1 MLAGPSPEE
10 PAEETLEDPDLTPVE
25 RECSRC
31 GVRQQMRFAGV
42 CDGCREQLH
51 ARFPREVRNIE
62 VEAYEPK
69 MNVTPNGVATK
80 AD

>member
-1 MLAGPSPEE
+1 MLAGPPRGSSGGNVEN
-10 PAEETLEDPDLTPVE
+10 PDLTPVE

-31 GVRQQMRFAGV
+31 GAQAQMRFAGV
-42 CDGCREQLH
+42 CDACREQLH

>member
-1 MLAGPSPEE
+1 
-10 PAEETLEDPDLTPVE
+10 
-25 RECSRC
+25 
-31 GVRQQMRFAGV
+31 MRFAGV

-51 ARFPREVRNIE
+51 VRFPREVRNIE
-62 VEAYEPK
+62 VDAYEPK